1 MDAEVIRVGIL
12 DMQVC
17 VPGRWTDEA
26 IRHFADR
33 KNRCGTEAGW
43 QIRREGDEAL
53 LGMPERNPCDERLGY
68 VHVTLDA

>member
-1 MDAEVIRVGIL
+1 MVTRVGPL

-17 VPGRWTDEA
+17 VPDQWTDEEV
-26 IRHFADR
+26 IKFADR
-33 KNRCGTEAGW
+33 KNRCGTHAGW

-53 LGMPERNPCDERLGY
+53 LLGMPERNPCDERPGY